1 MGFRKNHALLIVDSC
16 YSGTL
21 SRGIAATSKES
32 ADRLKWIK
40 RVGGKFSRTALTS
53 GSLEPVVDSGGGG
66 HFIFARY
73 LLKALRENNRPYF
86 TAKELFD
93 EVNQPGISVI
103 FRE

>member
-1 MGFRKNHALLIVDSC
+1 MQGTGRFFYLPLTPMSFRKNHALLIVDSC

-40 RVGGKFSRTALTS
+40 RVRGKFSCTVLTS

-66 HFIFARY
+66 Q
-73 LLKALRENNRPYF
+73 LNR
-86 TAKELFD
+86 KELAHHD
-93 EVNQPGISVI
+93 I
-103 FRE
+103 